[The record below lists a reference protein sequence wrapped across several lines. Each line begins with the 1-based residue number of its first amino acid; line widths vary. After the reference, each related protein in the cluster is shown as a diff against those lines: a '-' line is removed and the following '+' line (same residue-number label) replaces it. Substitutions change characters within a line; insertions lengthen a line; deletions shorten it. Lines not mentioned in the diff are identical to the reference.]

1 MNKQSLYATF
11 NTAHGSLKLCYAS
24 DFDYKVT
31 PKFLSYYT
39 VLFLIEQFSS
49 AFVLYKHVH
58 YKRSYR
64 HREQFSSAFVLYK
77 HVQYKRSYRHHLDIE
92 NQLSSIATMLGL
104 VEFHTWVAMLSE
116 TRLMVSLII

>member
-31 PKFLSYYT
+31 LKFLSYST
-39 VLFLIEQFSS
+39 VLFLREQFSS

-58 YKRSYR
+58 
-64 HREQFSSAFVLYK
+64 
-77 HVQYKRSYRHHLDIE
+77 YKRSYRHHLDIE